1 LVLARALEV
10 VDLAHRPTRHRS
22 FFLYNAAPMEKR
34 IVLVL
39 LLSWLD
45 CSLATASEAKQ
56 KKSRPKAAI
65 QQSDPAQT
73 SVEEDADP
81 KSSPD
86 EAKPL
91 TAHVSKGKSRW
102 MIERIGVSLDLASE
116 SSHMSGYQ
124 SINQFRSDESFDYS
138 PTLLAGSVYV
148 LSHPYEHFR
157 FGPAVRFI
165 GKYGGDRFTFGY
177 LVDCLAI
184 AEFSFHV
191 VEQVEAIVGLRAGV
205 SILFPGK
212 DLSQEISRL
221 RAQGAGVWNVPRVG
235 GIGEVTVG
243 ARRKLLG
250 SLYARLDANGQ
261 LGYQFV
267 FSTDNVNNGLRFQK
281 SWSNN
286 IHRLGLTLAL
296 EVVF

>member
-1 LVLARALEV
+1 MR
-10 VDLAHRPTRHRS
+10 
-22 FFLYNAAPMEKR
+22 NQ

-45 CSLATASEAKQ
+45 CSLATAAEAKQ
-56 KKSRPKAAI
+56 KRSRQKPAV
-65 QQSDPAQT
+65 QQSDPAQAP
-73 SVEEDADP
+73 VEQDVDP
-81 KSSPD
+81 KPPPD
-86 EAKPL
+86 EPKPL
-91 TAHVSKGKSRW
+91 TKQPIAREASSEGPVSAAAHVSKGKGRW
-102 MIERIGVSLDLASE
+102 AIERVGASIELASE

-124 SINQFRSDESFDYS
+124 SINQFQSDESFDYS
-138 PTLLAGSVYV
+138 PTVWAGTVYV

-177 LVDCLAI
+177 LVDVLAI
-184 AEFSFHV
+184 AEFSFRV